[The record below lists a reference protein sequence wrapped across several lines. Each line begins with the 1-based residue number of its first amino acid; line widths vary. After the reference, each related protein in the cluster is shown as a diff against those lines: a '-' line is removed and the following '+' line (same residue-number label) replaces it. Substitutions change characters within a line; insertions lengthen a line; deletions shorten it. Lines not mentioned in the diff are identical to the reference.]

1 MFSLFSINKEKIESI
16 FNISNDKFSIISIYK
31 QQIKPIFK
39 FNKEEFSLI
48 SINKEKAKPIFNIN
62 KNEFSLISIIKEKN
76 KPIFNI
82 NKETFSLNV
91 NNKEKITPI
100 FNINQNNF
108 SLISIKKERIKENKI
123 YQNKDFTFEI
133 IPNEKEILDEKIT
146 TFHSKSKSRNT
157 NLLNNSEISFKQETP
172 LNSLDSNRSL
182 QNQFSESKT
191 LLSEIISFSI
201 INKEKNTEKIIIEKP
216 NNLKN
221 KFDINLIKPDNN
233 FNIQLSFLKLKSNPF
248 EKIKPLITSYEIKEK
263 DLSILSI
270 SNEKELTTSRDESK
284 ENTKDITQISKDIK
298 NYDDSEMKRS
308 VSKLKKQKEN
318 EINELIPSFNKDI
331 SDNDDNENDKTIS
344 KDKSIDTINKGDNK
358 QENSYIGFQ
367 LDEPAQQLPLNNN
380 NENIENNNY
389 ESYDNENNGNTTF
402 DMKDDTINSP
412 VFHHNNNLENNILIS
427 KKFNDLI
434 LDDYI
439 PDKNN
444 EKSFEDF
451 HIEKDINNHIITNF
465 SLELISEKNDLNNE
479 SELIENIE
487 NEHKLIDSIFTHNFF
502 KKDKKKEINNRK
514 GKKNILLKS
523 ILPIKIT
530 QIIKQNYKRNGFYD
544 LINKIPLFIRKEII
558 KKLVINRLN
567 KNKKL
572 NLEKWK
578 NKYLNLKIKEELV
591 KNIKID
597 SEKNIIYQNG
607 ENFMIKGNEKEIKII
622 ETKNEEKTQKKSK
635 LINQE
640 LEIQYNLNSLSIVSK
655 RENNEN
661 NKENEEEIKE
671 EKIKD
676 NKKENNKKNKK
687 KKIIKKQNKHEE
699 KDIKEEKKDI
709 KEEKKDENE
718 EKKEELDDKI
728 IIRSKIIIKSKLNL
742 IQKFKLRSSFI
753 KWKINIEPKTK
764 IQKQSF
770 FTYLPSYTRIFNP
783 NLLLIKHNF
792 EYQINSIL
800 KRKTNISIINS
811 EEKSKTYSNISQE
824 FLSDFQIKKSLS
836 QNFQNKSIIRKKDK
850 AVQSSPSLDVNL
862 LDKNNYKNI
871 IQTLPSL
878 DEEVFIPNKFNT
890 YNVHN
895 YETNE
900 IPNLQRNYSFN
911 PNHNNLLI
919 STHLQIS
926 YLPNLVNSST
936 SDNKKESL
944 NLNIKESKT
953 SNLNNNIYS
962 SNNNYEQYD
971 YNIPSNEQN
980 DDFIIDSI
988 DSGNLKKDKEII
1000 FDNET
1005 KNSEVIQI
1013 IEPLDEEIVEN
1024 EKRKNINS
1032 QNIDDE
1038 IYVNVKINKK
1048 DNSDII
1054 KKTIINI
1061 LNRSNLKEN
1070 DTKNQL
1076 KNNFKKWKKYTNPF
1090 TKSLIS
1096 IKSLKLSK
1104 KKKMSNPNPSCLIKD
1119 NLNLK
1124 KNDIEIE
1131 NIIPEVKEIIPR
1143 IRINEKIRLLVSI
1156 KHKAKILFNKWKKHS
1171 GITNQNKPK
1180 KSKIN
1185 LILLA
1190 KEIQR
1195 KRCRSDNFTVLY
1207 KQKSN
1212 LLYSNILKG
1221 HIKSYFNKIFNQYI
1235 KNIIPKMKKLIIL
1248 YKKIPLF
1255 INLVQS
1261 NLIKYSF
1268 RNIIKKSYIDN
1279 EKYTKFYKKLN
1290 NKKVLPTLENIS
1302 ALFIQNNYKKYSNNK
1317 QKKEKLFNLLNKIDN
1332 LDEDSFYSLIYLCKW
1347 YYKVKLRK
1355 DKKIKAYNYLKSL
1368 FKRLKNKIIVNTL
1381 FRLTEK
1387 YADYISLN
1395 IFMETIKNCFFRK
1408 IFNYIRLKFLLDKLL
1423 SDDNEQFKKK
1433 YLRSKSIKK
1442 WNNKCKIMRRRK
1454 NALMKMKKI
1463 LKSHF
1468 VKSLINYSK
1477 LKKLKLILIT
1487 VSLVKKGN
1495 NNNK

>member
-1 MFSLFSINKEKIESI
+1 M
-16 FNISNDKFSIISIYK
+16 
-31 QQIKPIFK
+31 
-39 FNKEEFSLI
+39 
-48 SINKEKAKPIFNIN
+48 
-62 KNEFSLISIIKEKN
+62 
-76 KPIFNI
+76 
-82 NKETFSLNV
+82 
-91 NNKEKITPI
+91 
-100 FNINQNNF
+100 
-108 SLISIKKERIKENKI
+108 
-123 YQNKDFTFEI
+123 
-133 IPNEKEILDEKIT
+133 
-146 TFHSKSKSRNT
+146 
-157 NLLNNSEISFKQETP
+157 
-172 LNSLDSNRSL
+172 
-182 QNQFSESKT
+182 
-191 LLSEIISFSI
+191 
-201 INKEKNTEKIIIEKP
+201 
-216 NNLKN
+216 
-221 KFDINLIKPDNN
+221 
-233 FNIQLSFLKLKSNPF
+233 
-248 EKIKPLITSYEIKEK
+248 
-263 DLSILSI
+263 
-270 SNEKELTTSRDESK
+270 
-284 ENTKDITQISKDIK
+284 
-298 NYDDSEMKRS
+298 
-308 VSKLKKQKEN
+308 
-318 EINELIPSFNKDI
+318 
-331 SDNDDNENDKTIS
+331 
-344 KDKSIDTINKGDNK
+344 
-358 QENSYIGFQ
+358 
-367 LDEPAQQLPLNNN
+367 
-380 NENIENNNY
+380 
-389 ESYDNENNGNTTF
+389 
-402 DMKDDTINSP
+402 
-412 VFHHNNNLENNILIS
+412 
-427 KKFNDLI
+427 
-434 LDDYI
+434 
-439 PDKNN
+439 
-444 EKSFEDF
+444 
-451 HIEKDINNHIITNF
+451 
-465 SLELISEKNDLNNE
+465 
-479 SELIENIE
+479 
-487 NEHKLIDSIFTHNFF
+487 
-502 KKDKKKEINNRK
+502 
-514 GKKNILLKS
+514 
-523 ILPIKIT
+523 
-530 QIIKQNYKRNGFYD
+530 
-544 LINKIPLFIRKEII
+544 
-558 KKLVINRLN
+558 
-567 KNKKL
+567 
-572 NLEKWK
+572 
-578 NKYLNLKIKEELV
+578 
-591 KNIKID
+591 
-597 SEKNIIYQNG
+597 
-607 ENFMIKGNEKEIKII
+607 
-622 ETKNEEKTQKKSK
+622 
-635 LINQE
+635 
-640 LEIQYNLNSLSIVSK
+640 
-655 RENNEN
+655 
-661 NKENEEEIKE
+661 
-671 EKIKD
+671 
-676 NKKENNKKNKK
+676 
-687 KKIIKKQNKHEE
+687 KIIKKQNKHEE

-824 FLSDFQIKKSLS
+824 FLFGFQIRKSLS

-850 AVQSSPSLDVNL
+850 AVQSSPSLEVNI

-1268 RNIIKKSYIDN
+1268 RNIIKS
-1279 EKYTKFYKKLN
+1279 
-1290 NKKVLPTLENIS
+1290 
-1302 ALFIQNNYKKYSNNK
+1302 
-1317 QKKEKLFNLLNKIDN
+1317 
-1332 LDEDSFYSLIYLCKW
+1332 
-1347 YYKVKLRK
+1347 
-1355 DKKIKAYNYLKSL
+1355 
-1368 FKRLKNKIIVNTL
+1368 
-1381 FRLTEK
+1381 
-1387 YADYISLN
+1387 
-1395 IFMETIKNCFFRK
+1395 
-1408 IFNYIRLKFLLDKLL
+1408 
-1423 SDDNEQFKKK
+1423 
-1433 YLRSKSIKK
+1433 
-1442 WNNKCKIMRRRK
+1442 
-1454 NALMKMKKI
+1454 
-1463 LKSHF
+1463 
-1468 VKSLINYSK
+1468 
-1477 LKKLKLILIT
+1477 LILIMKNI
-1487 VSLVKKGN
+1487 LNFIKN
-1495 NNNK
+1495 

>member
-1 MFSLFSINKEKIESI
+1 M
-16 FNISNDKFSIISIYK
+16 
-31 QQIKPIFK
+31 
-39 FNKEEFSLI
+39 
-48 SINKEKAKPIFNIN
+48 
-62 KNEFSLISIIKEKN
+62 
-76 KPIFNI
+76 
-82 NKETFSLNV
+82 
-91 NNKEKITPI
+91 
-100 FNINQNNF
+100 
-108 SLISIKKERIKENKI
+108 
-123 YQNKDFTFEI
+123 
-133 IPNEKEILDEKIT
+133 
-146 TFHSKSKSRNT
+146 
-157 NLLNNSEISFKQETP
+157 
-172 LNSLDSNRSL
+172 
-182 QNQFSESKT
+182 
-191 LLSEIISFSI
+191 
-201 INKEKNTEKIIIEKP
+201 
-216 NNLKN
+216 
-221 KFDINLIKPDNN
+221 
-233 FNIQLSFLKLKSNPF
+233 
-248 EKIKPLITSYEIKEK
+248 
-263 DLSILSI
+263 
-270 SNEKELTTSRDESK
+270 
-284 ENTKDITQISKDIK
+284 
-298 NYDDSEMKRS
+298 
-308 VSKLKKQKEN
+308 
-318 EINELIPSFNKDI
+318 
-331 SDNDDNENDKTIS
+331 
-344 KDKSIDTINKGDNK
+344 
-358 QENSYIGFQ
+358 
-367 LDEPAQQLPLNNN
+367 
-380 NENIENNNY
+380 
-389 ESYDNENNGNTTF
+389 
-402 DMKDDTINSP
+402 
-412 VFHHNNNLENNILIS
+412 
-427 KKFNDLI
+427 
-434 LDDYI
+434 
-439 PDKNN
+439 
-444 EKSFEDF
+444 
-451 HIEKDINNHIITNF
+451 
-465 SLELISEKNDLNNE
+465 NNE

-502 KKDKKKEINNRK
+502 KKDKKKEINYRK

-567 KNKKL
+567 KIKKL

-591 KNIKID
+591 KNIKKD

-640 LEIQYNLNSLSIVSK
+640 LEIQYNLNSLSIISK

-687 KKIIKKQNKHEE
+687 KQMKIIKKQNKHEE

-811 EEKSKTYSNISQE
+811 EEKKSKTYSNISQE

-944 NLNIKESKT
+944 NLNIRESKT
-953 SNLNNNIYS
+953 SNLNNDIYS
-962 SNNNYEQYD
+962 SNNNYVQYD

-1124 KNDIEIE
+1124 K
-1131 NIIPEVKEIIPR
+1131 K
-1143 IRINEKIRLLVSI
+1143 
-1156 KHKAKILFNKWKKHS
+1156 
-1171 GITNQNKPK
+1171 
-1180 KSKIN
+1180 
-1185 LILLA
+1185 
-1190 KEIQR
+1190 
-1195 KRCRSDNFTVLY
+1195 
-1207 KQKSN
+1207 
-1212 LLYSNILKG
+1212 
-1221 HIKSYFNKIFNQYI
+1221 
-1235 KNIIPKMKKLIIL
+1235 
-1248 YKKIPLF
+1248 
-1255 INLVQS
+1255 
-1261 NLIKYSF
+1261 
-1268 RNIIKKSYIDN
+1268 
-1279 EKYTKFYKKLN
+1279 
-1290 NKKVLPTLENIS
+1290 
-1302 ALFIQNNYKKYSNNK
+1302 
-1317 QKKEKLFNLLNKIDN
+1317 
-1332 LDEDSFYSLIYLCKW
+1332 
-1347 YYKVKLRK
+1347 
-1355 DKKIKAYNYLKSL
+1355 
-1368 FKRLKNKIIVNTL
+1368 
-1381 FRLTEK
+1381 
-1387 YADYISLN
+1387 
-1395 IFMETIKNCFFRK
+1395 
-1408 IFNYIRLKFLLDKLL
+1408 
-1423 SDDNEQFKKK
+1423 
-1433 YLRSKSIKK
+1433 
-1442 WNNKCKIMRRRK
+1442 
-1454 NALMKMKKI
+1454 
-1463 LKSHF
+1463 
-1468 VKSLINYSK
+1468 
-1477 LKKLKLILIT
+1477 
-1487 VSLVKKGN
+1487 
-1495 NNNK
+1495 